1 MAVNKKYVSSPFPFR
16 RTTMWYSRFS
26 LTNTDSSNP
35 QRWRSGRELI
45 LVFCCFFIACLLVA
59 CGNATTANNQSAHPV
74 TPTFTSTP
82 TNTPTPTPTPKPTAT
97 PKPRPPTPTPQPAAS
112 APILDVA
119 PSSMSIV
126 GHLDCSRATSVF
138 VCQAGVLSRA
148 SNQAT
153 LHWVAF
159 ANVGGVA
166 FTPSQENLAPGTHII
181 LTIRIPVN
189 TCSATFF
196 FQGPANTHT
205 IIWQC

>member
-1 MAVNKKYVSSPFPFR
+1 
-16 RTTMWYSRFS
+16 MWYSRFS
-26 LTNTDSSNP
+26 LTNTDPSNP
-35 QRWRSGRELI
+35 QRLRSGRKLI

-59 CGNATTANNQSAHPV
+59 CGNATTASNQSAHPV
-74 TPTFTSTP
+74 TSTFTSTP
-82 TNTPTPTPTPKPTAT
+82 TNAPTPTPTPKPTAT
-97 PKPRPPTPTPQPAAS
+97 PKPRPPTPTSRPPAPQPAAPTQPPPPAP

-159 ANVGGVA
+159 ANVGGVG
-166 FTPSQENLAPGTHII
+166 FTPSQGNLAPGTHII